1 LGIST
6 VVSPQGLSVA
16 PAVLHFDGWVMLA
29 VAVACLPVFFNG
41 FEINRWEGA
50 LFVGYYIAYV
60 TYLVLKAT
68 EHDALPLYSGAM
80 LVFVLPITGVTLLVS
95 AGFAWRRQ
103 RNPLVQRRSSGS

>member
-1 LGIST
+1 
-6 VVSPQGLSVA
+6 VVD
-16 PAVLHFDGWVMLA
+16 VLHFDGWVMLA

-50 LFVGYYIAYV
+50 LFVGYYLAYV

-68 EHDALPLYSGAM
+68 EHDALPLYSDAM
-80 LVFVLPITGVTLLVS
+80 LMFVLPITGITLLVS

-103 RNPLVQRRSSGS
+103 RGKLVWRRSSGS